1 MSSLGLCVNM
11 LKTNQSLRDLSFTLL
26 YYKLQFTHYCL
37 LSKINLKEYISLDL
51 SISSYSLIM
60 YIVFLLYHSFKSH
73 LALEDHQQLPD
84 HQTVK
89 PVDLFI
95 RLDSALYPNLQ
106 PSFALHSFAFSD

>member
-1 MSSLGLCVNM
+1 MGLCDNM
-11 LKTNQSLRDLSFTLL
+11 LKPNQSLRDLFFTLL
-26 YYKLQFTHYCL
+26 YCKLHFTHYCL
-37 LSKINLKEYISLDL
+37 LLKINLREYVSVNLDL

-73 LALEDHQQLPD
+73 LALEDHQQSPD

-95 RLDSALYPNLQ
+95 RLESALYSNIQ
-106 PSFALHSFAFSD
+106 PSFALH